1 MQPTQESDIV
11 VHSWKR
17 NQAAITAA
25 AFVGFAGFTL
35 VMPFLPLYFRELGVT
50 EVGDLSLWT
59 GVTLG
64 VSPAIAA
71 LTGPLW
77 GRVGDRFGN
86 KLLIQRSLVS
96 FIVVMVSMAFVTRPW
111 HLFALR
117 ALQGFFAG
125 YGPLTLSMAALS
137 APRDKMAAAIGTVQ
151 TAQRMGP
158 ALGPVIG
165 GLLAPAVG
173 LRNAFVVAAG
183 FYVVALV
190 MITTLYREP
199 ARSPRPV
206 TRRPRTPFAS
216 ILAFENFLLVMLVLF
231 GLQLV
236 DRSFGPVLALHL
248 DQLGHSANDVP
259 VVAGVLFSVLAFA
272 AALGNQGSGRALI
285 RRSPR
290 VVISRAALMAAF
302 GLTAFAFSTS
312 TWLMAGAMAVVGLGI
327 GSAITTAYT
336 AGGVV
341 IPRDVHAT
349 AFGFLTS
356 ASLIGIA
363 LSPALSGLLGAQSI
377 RAVFGAGV
385 VVLVTVALVVRRGMV
400 ERDPSAGPTA
410 TESAQRPPPEPIQAI
425 AR

>member
-1 MQPTQESDIV
+1 MTHTPDLDTA
-11 VHSWKR
+11 VHSWRR

-25 AFVGFAGFTL
+25 AFVGFAGFTI

-50 EVGDLSLWT
+50 EIGEISLWT

-96 FIVVMVSMAFVTRPW
+96 FIVVMTSMAFVSRPW

-117 ALQGFFAG
+117 AVQGFFAG

-137 APRDKMAAAIGTVQ
+137 APRDKMATAIGAVQ
-151 TAQRMGP
+151 TAQRVGP

-173 LRNAFVVAAG
+173 LRNAFIVAAG

-190 MITTLYREP
+190 MITTMYREP
-199 ARSPRPV
+199 ARAPRTV
-206 TRRPRTPFAS
+206 SRRPLTPFSS
-216 ILAFENFLLVMLVLF
+216 ILAFENFVLVMLVLF

-248 DQLGHSANDVP
+248 DQLGYAAHDIP
-259 VVAGVLFSVLAFA
+259 IVAGVLFSVLAFA
-272 AALGNQGSGRALI
+272 AALGNQLSGRALA
-285 RRSPR
+285 RKSART
-290 VVISRAALMAAF
+290 VIVWAALMAAC
-302 GLTAFAFSTS
+302 GLTVFAFVTT
-312 TWLMAGAMAVVGLGI
+312 TWLMTGTMAVVGLGI
-327 GSAITTAYT
+327 GTAITTAYT

-363 LSPALSGLLGAQSI
+363 LSPAISGLLGAQSI
-377 RAVFGAGV
+377 RAVFVAGV
-385 VVLVTVALVVRRGMV
+385 AVLVVVAIVVRGGMV
-400 ERDPSAGPTA
+400 ERDVPAVLAEPAGT
-410 TESAQRPPPEPIQAI
+410 
-425 AR
+425 

>member
-1 MQPTQESDIV
+1 MPQTQDSDIV
-11 VHSWKR
+11 VHSWRR

-50 EVGDLSLWT
+50 EVGDISLWT

-64 VSPAIAA
+64 ISPAIAA

-96 FIVVMVSMAFVTRPW
+96 FIIVMSSMAFVTRPW

-137 APRDKMAAAIGTVQ
+137 APPNKMAAAIGTVQ

-173 LRNAFVVAAG
+173 LRNAFLVAAG
-183 FYVVALV
+183 FYAVALV

-199 ARSPRPV
+199 ARPPRP
-206 TRRPRTPFAS
+206 RNPPPRTPFAS

-272 AALGNQGSGRALI
+272 AALGNQLSGRALTH
-285 RRSPR
+285 RSPR
-290 VVISRAALMAAF
+290 VVISWAALMAAF
-302 GLTAFAFSTS
+302 GLTVFAFSTS
-312 TWLMAGAMAVVGLGI
+312 TWLMTGAMAVVGLGI
-327 GSAITTAYT
+327 GTAITTAYT

-385 VVLVTVALVVRRGMV
+385 VVLVIVALVVRRGMIV
-400 ERDPSAGPTA
+400 RDPPAGLTA
-410 TESAQRPPPEPIQAI
+410 TVGAEGPEQNIKSLYDL
-425 AR
+425 